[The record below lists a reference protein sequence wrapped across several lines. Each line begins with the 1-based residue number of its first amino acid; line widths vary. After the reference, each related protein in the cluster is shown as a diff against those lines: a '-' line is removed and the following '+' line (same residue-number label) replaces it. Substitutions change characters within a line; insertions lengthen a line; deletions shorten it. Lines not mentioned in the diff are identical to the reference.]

1 MSTRSGSK
9 SIHAVHPGAHDPV
22 AGSRSPDD
30 LAFDLHDGPGQ
41 LFLAIH
47 LLAEGSRDGLSS
59 NTRLAS
65 LFTRLAELAR
75 QGKWETDQIAR
86 GLLSLPQAGGDLPR
100 ALRSLRRSFQADSGI
115 ATRVRTSG
123 SSDRLRHEQ
132 AIGFYRVTHLALM
145 NAWRHARA
153 RLVCVEL
160 RLDPTSASLEVKDEG
175 VGLSQRWNHRGTR
188 MGISSMRRTMAE
200 LGGSCRLR
208 SLSPRGVSVQAD
220 IPLEDG

>member
-1 MSTRSGSK
+1 
-9 SIHAVHPGAHDPV
+9 VHPGTDAPA
-22 AGSRSPDD
+22 AGGRNPDD

-47 LLAEGSRDGLSS
+47 LLAESSLDGLVSE
-59 NTRLAS
+59 TRLAS
-65 LFTRLAELAR
+65 LFTRLAELAM

-100 ALRSLRRSFQADSGI
+100 ALRRLGRSFQADSGI
-115 ATRVRTSG
+115 VTLIRTSG
-123 SSDRLRHEQ
+123 SPGRLGHDQ
-132 AIGFYRVTHLALM
+132 AVGLYRVAHLAFM

-153 RLVCVEL
+153 RLVCVQL
-160 RLDPTSASLEVKDEG
+160 RLDPASASLEVKDDG
-175 VGLSQRWNHRGTR
+175 VGLGQRWNHRGTR